1 MKKIK
6 KQNNNKSE
14 VIEQIRK
21 TIAEDFDMV
30 FKNLLK
36 TEIPNSE
43 TRIGV
48 WSFEEELD
56 FYVKNS
62 TNFKVDFDFKNLE
75 KMMNI
80 ESIPDYFKNRKLLST
95 KLKEDYSFCS
105 DVKSARVFPSDH
117 LKKICN
123 LFASKELD
131 NFNITPDIR
140 KSVLELFDKLFS
152 KYYNRQWSVY
162 YDLESGSLSLSE
174 IGNKLFV
181 CKINNG
187 FNKGLMKFLTEKVD
201 SGMDYKTVV
210 KEEIL
215 TKLSEV
221 FKTLLLST
229 NGEKVHYVFQ
239 NLYPLSFVED
249 EELID
254 FFEIISIKKAQSLIN
269 KRSESEKERLLNL
282 VLKILKKE

>member
-14 VIEQIRK
+14 VIEKIRK
-21 TIAEDFDMV
+21 TIVEDFDVV

-43 TRIGV
+43 TRTGV
-48 WSFEEELD
+48 WSFEEELN

-62 TNFKVDFDFKNLE
+62 INFEVDFDFENLE

-95 KLKEDYSFCS
+95 KLKSDYSFYS
-105 DVKSARVFPSDH
+105 EIKLIRVFPSDH
-117 LKKICN
+117 VKQIFD
-123 LFASKELD
+123 LFSTKELD
-131 NFNITPDIR
+131 KSNINPDIS
-140 KSVLELFDKLFS
+140 KSVLDLFNKLFS

-162 YDLESGSLSLSE
+162 YDLENGELSLSE

-201 SGMDYKTVV
+201 SGMDYQTVV

-215 TKLSEV
+215 TKLNEV
-221 FKTLLLST
+221 FKTLLLPT
-229 NGEKVHYVFQ
+229 DLEKAPYVFQ
-239 NLYPLSFVED
+239 NLYPLSFIED
-249 EELID
+249 KELLD
-254 FFEIISIKKAQSLIN
+254 FFEGLSIKRAQSLIN

-282 VLKILKKE
+282 VLKLLKKE